1 LQGAVPSKII
11 VPTSRGDLL
20 WGVWQG
26 FKEIKKVMKSIPPPQ
41 MIAVEPFS
49 RLTAVLKGE
58 DCTNSF
64 HGQTALKSIAGSTV
78 TYQAVVAIKESRGN
92 AVIVSSKEAFIAQ
105 QQLMKKGIFL
115 EPSSAS
121 VISGYEKLKQNGMIH
136 ENDVIVTI
144 GASSGFIE
152 I

>member
-1 LQGAVPSKII
+1 M

-26 FKEIKKVMKSIPPPQ
+26 FREIKKVMKSIPLPQ
-41 MIAVEPFS
+41 MIAVEPFP

-58 DCTNSF
+58 DYTNSF
-64 HGQTALKSIAGSTV
+64 HGQTVLKSIAGSTV
-78 TYQAVVAIKESRGN
+78 TYQAVAAIKESRGK

-105 QQLMKKGIFL
+105 QHLMKKGIFL

-121 VISGYEKLKQNGMIH
+121 VVSAYEKLKQYGMIR
-136 ENDVIVTI
+136 EKDVIVTI
-144 GASSGFIE
+144 GTSLDLSKFNYS
-152 I
+152 